1 MNGFIVKK
9 VIPSLWKSS
18 PRLLSRV
25 TSPSISVS
33 IPADLTKANIK
44 FKEGYNTYIVSPCP
58 FCSDH
63 AKNTASVY
71 LNKATGSWSCMP
83 CKRKGIIR
91 IIVATVPYT
100 VGNYTLIG
108 S

>member
-1 MNGFIVKK
+1 MNGLIVKK
-9 VIPSLWKSS
+9 VIPNLWKPS
-18 PRLLSRV
+18 PRLLSRIP
-25 TSPSISVS
+25 SPSISVS
-33 IPADLTKANIK
+33 IPADLTQANIK
-44 FKEGYNTYIVSPCP
+44 FKEGHNTYIVNPCP

-63 AKNTASVY
+63 ANSTTSVY

-91 IIVATVPYT
+91 ITLAIVPYA
-100 VGNYTLIG
+100 VSNCTLIG